1 MIYIFLFSSPE
12 RYKMINDNNSIA
24 SCEKY
29 IKREFMLNP
38 NLNNFR
44 KHDHE
49 HGV

>member
-1 MIYIFLFSSPE
+1 MIIIL
-12 RYKMINDNNSIA
+12 M

-29 IKREFMLNP
+29 IKREFVHNP

-44 KHDHE
+44 KYDHE